1 MEEVDGR
8 ISRIGRASPVR
19 GLLILGSLLISI
31 GCGKGESN
39 RAEVKGSVI
48 VDGSPAATG
57 AISFMPVDGKSPTSG
72 GKIVAGN
79 YSVEVPFGTSKVAIR
94 VPKVVGQRKL
104 YDTPD
109 SPVQPLMEET
119 LPPEFNDRTELT
131 LDVKPGVNERVF
143 DLKAKKT
150 NPRVSP
156 VRSGNMTP

>member
-8 ISRIGRASPVR
+8 ATRNERGSLVR
-19 GLLILGSLLISI
+19 CMLVLGSLAFSL
-31 GCGKGESN
+31 GCNKGESN
-39 RAEVKGSVI
+39 RAEVTGSVL
-48 VDGSPAATG
+48 VDGNPAATG

-72 GKIVAGN
+72 GKIVAGK

-150 NPRVSP
+150 DLRKSP
-156 VRSGNMTP
+156 VR